1 MTRYTI
7 VEAAVE
13 IIKEQDP
20 LKRIELAG
28 RTCYKSEDR
37 ITKDS
42 AERFVSNLIR
52 MNHTSVLEHARVQ
65 VPDYMHDEYLSGQY
79 PVPYGYFDRL
89 RKSDKYPAD
98 HTNMNARD
106 FIAIGGTLDQ
116 LKKLELATDYLTVRF
131 ICDRGISHELVR
143 ERVFSFS
150 QESTRYVNYK
160 NRLLSFVRPVPF
172 DANHYKLWES
182 HCDISAL
189 HYLLML
195 SNGAKPEEAR
205 NVLPQSV
212 KTELVMSGLICHWKS
227 MLSRRLASDAH
238 PQMRHLMNS
247 LISHKDC
254 PDELKTKGV

>member
-1 MTRYTI
+1 MSRYAI

-13 IIKEQDP
+13 IITEKDP

-37 ITKDS
+37 ITEGS

-65 VPDYMHDEYLSGQY
+65 VPDYMHDEYRSGQY
-79 PVPYGYFDRL
+79 ATPYGYFDRL
-89 RKSDKYPAD
+89 RKSSKHPED

-106 FIAIGGTLDQ
+106 FIAVGGTLDE
-116 LKKLELATDYLTVRF
+116 LKKLELADDYMTVRF

-160 NRLLSFVRPVPF
+160 NHPLAFIRPVPF
-172 DANHYKLWES
+172 GENHYKLWES

-195 SNGAKPEEAR
+195 SSGAKPEEAR

-212 KTELVMSGLICHWKS
+212 KTKVVMSGLLCQWET
-227 MLSRRLASDAH
+227 MLQRRLAPDAH
-238 PQMRHLMNS
+238 PQMRHLLGL
-247 LISHKDC
+247 LINHNEY
-254 PDELKTKGV
+254 PEALKPKGV